1 MELVDVPGEISS
13 AVGRTSAKTTHK
25 LVLNVILIWCNK
37 NIFPNRQKSEQS
49 RNLNDNKKTI
59 KTVKA
64 VEALHFPGED
74 FRSESGL
81 ICRCLILQ

>member
-37 NIFPNRQKSEQS
+37 NIFLTENG
-49 RNLNDNKKTI
+49 
-59 KTVKA
+59 
-64 VEALHFPGED
+64 GERD
-74 FRSESGL
+74 
-81 ICRCLILQ
+81 